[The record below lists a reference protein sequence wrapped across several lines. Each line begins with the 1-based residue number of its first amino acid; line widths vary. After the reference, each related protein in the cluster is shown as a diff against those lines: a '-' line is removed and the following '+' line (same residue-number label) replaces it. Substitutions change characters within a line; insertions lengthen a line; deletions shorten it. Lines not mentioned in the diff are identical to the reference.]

1 MKCHIVNCSDIYYL
15 LSILGTTS
23 KLSGHYV
30 ADSIG
35 STLVH
40 PIRQYRYV
48 ATFSSYDI
56 IPCNRERKVR
66 DWVTGHYVATT
77 ERRYKQSSTS

>member
-1 MKCHIVNCSDIYYL
+1 MKYHIVNCSDIYYL

-40 PIRQYRYV
+40 PIRQYV
-48 ATFSSYDI
+48 ATFGSYDI
-56 IPCNRERKVR
+56 MPYNRSCCI
-66 DWVTGHYVATT
+66 HFQA
-77 ERRYKQSSTS
+77 